1 MTDTKYELSEDIVS
15 RTNQDGTVI
24 IMKMDDSNNF
34 YKINGVAAEIWTGLS
49 AQKNMDIII
58 ANILTQYN
66 VTEEVLKNDAESLLK
81 TLVQKQLLTAK
92 NA

>member
-1 MTDTKYELSEDIVS
+1 MTDTKYELSEDIVA

-34 YKINGVAAEIWTGLS
+34 FKINGVAAEIWTGLS
-49 AQKNMDIII
+49 AQKNMDVII
-58 ANILTQYN
+58 ANILKQYN
-66 VTEEVLKNDAESLLK
+66 VTEDVLKNDAETLLK